1 MTYLLAHCPM
11 LGCNH
16 LNVVCKLPSQAA
28 PQFEPNV
35 YVAVK
40 CANCGQVFRELATRL
55 ERSDSLVSVSQEEN
69 IEEGKGD

>member
-16 LNVVCKLPSQAA
+16 RNVVCKLPSQAA

-55 ERSDSLVSVSQEEN
+55 EQSDSPVPVPQTQE
-69 IEEGKGD
+69 GATGR